1 MDLSTL
7 LAAGRLGAAAF
18 LIALTGAM
26 APGPFLTVT
35 ITETARSGRRAALLL
50 LAGHALLEAV
60 LLAGFAFG
68 LQQFLRRPAVGTA
81 LALLGGAFLVWMSAD
96 LLVGVVRRRL
106 SLSAAGEQAMSAPA
120 RFGGVLRGAAVSL
133 SNPYWT
139 LWWATI
145 GVKLASDA
153 LVAGPLGIA
162 AFFLGHE
169 AADFAWYVL
178 VAQGV
183 HSGRRFLSDRVYRGL
198 LGACGILLLA
208 LGASFVLAGV
218 RGLGRY

>member
-1 MDLSTL
+1 MSLFLDSPVV
-7 LAAGRLGAAAF
+7 RLGAAAF
-18 LIALTGAM
+18 VIALTGAM

-35 ITETARSGRRAALLL
+35 ITETARGGRKAALLL
-50 LAGHALLEAV
+50 LAGHALLEA
-60 LLAGFAFG
+60 LLLVGFAFG
-68 LQQFLRRPAVGTA
+68 LQAFLTRPAVGTA
-81 LALLGGAFLVWMSAD
+81 LALVGGAFLVWMSGD
-96 LLVGVVRRRL
+96 LLLGVARRTI
-106 SLSAAGEQAMSAPA
+106 SLESARADAPGTQA
-120 RFGGVLRGAAVSL
+120 RFGGVFRGAAVSL

-169 AADFAWYVL
+169 AADVAWYAL
-178 VAQGV
+178 IAQTV

-198 LGACGILLLA
+198 LGACGLLLFA
-208 LGASFVLAGV
+208 LAVNFLFAGV
-218 RGLGRY
+218 RGLL